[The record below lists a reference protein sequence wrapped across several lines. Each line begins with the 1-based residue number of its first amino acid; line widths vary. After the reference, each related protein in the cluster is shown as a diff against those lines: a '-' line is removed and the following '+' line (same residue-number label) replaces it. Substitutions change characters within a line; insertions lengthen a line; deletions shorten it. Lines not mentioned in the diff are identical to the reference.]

1 MGLLIAI
8 NVENGIDILKNSS
21 EVKMINQ
28 TLLKIR
34 ELREDISEYLF
45 HFTKGEDAF
54 ETLQKILDEGRLLS
68 SKENRYICFTEA
80 PITMLKGFFNFVE
93 RNYSTP
99 TIIAPYGIGIKK
111 DILFQKGA
119 RPVIYGTREEKKLL
133 PERLQWRHVNMNL
146 PDYDFSWLREWRIKC
161 NYIKFKPEHIIVITR
176 TTDEQLLLHKVII
189 DNPDNYSKIDES
201 MVDFQRIYRGVSIEE
216 IDSYVKNKHD
226 FTGLLEDQQEEFLES
241 QNND

>member
-8 NVENGIDILKNSS
+8 NVENGIDMLKNSS

-54 ETLQKILDEGRLLS
+54 ETLQKILDEGKLRS
-68 SKENRYICFTEA
+68 FNEDRYICFTEA
-80 PITMLKGFFNFVE
+80 PITMLNGFFNFVE

-111 DILFQKGA
+111 DILFRKGA
-119 RPVIYGTREEKKLL
+119 RPVIYGTRVEKKLL
-133 PERLQWRHVNMNL
+133 PQKMQWRHVNMNL

-176 TTDEQLLLHKVII
+176 TNDEQLLLHKVII
-189 DNPDNYSKIDES
+189 DNPDNYSEIDES

-226 FTGLLEDQQEEFLES
+226 LAGLLEDQQKEILES

>member
-1 MGLLIAI
+1 MLVAEII
-8 NVENGIDILKNSS
+8 VSMNVFVMNKTLAEIISS
-21 EVKMINQ
+21 
-28 TLLKIR
+28 
-34 ELREDISEYLF
+34 REDLSNYLF

-54 ETLQKILDEGRLLS
+54 ETLQKILDEGKLRS
-68 SKENRYICFTEA
+68 FNEDRYICFTEA
-80 PITMLKGFFNFVE
+80 PITMLCGFFKYVE
-93 RNYSTP
+93 RTYSAP

-133 PERLQWRHVNMNL
+133 PAKLQWRHVNMNL
-146 PDYDFSWLREWRIKC
+146 PNYDFSWLREWRIKC

-201 MVDFQRIYRGVSIEE
+201 MVGFQRIYRGVSLEE
-216 IDSYVKNKHD
+216 LDSNVKNKHD
-226 FTGLLEDQQEEFLES
+226 LAELLNIQKEDIE
-241 QNND
+241 ND

>member
-8 NVENGIDILKNSS
+8 NVENGIDMLNNSS

-54 ETLQKILDEGRLLS
+54 ENLQKILDEGKLRS
-68 SKENRYICFTEA
+68 FNKDRYICFTEA
-80 PITMLKGFFNFVE
+80 PITMLNGFFNYVE

-111 DILFQKGA
+111 DVLFQKGA

-133 PERLQWRHVNMNL
+133 SEKLQWRHVNMNL
-146 PDYDFSWLREWRIKC
+146 PNYDFSWLREWRIKC
-161 NYIKFKPEHIIVITR
+161 NFIKFKPEHVVVITR
-176 TTDEQLLLHKVII
+176 TKGEQLLLHKVII
-189 DNPDNYSKIDES
+189 DNPDNYPEIDES
-201 MVDFQRIYRGVSIEE
+201 MIDFQRIYRGVSLEELNNSVNNKRDLAILLENQEEEIEE
-216 IDSYVKNKHD
+216 R
-226 FTGLLEDQQEEFLES
+226 
-241 QNND
+241 

>member
-8 NVENGIDILKNSS
+8 NVENGIDMLKNSS

-54 ETLQKILDEGRLLS
+54 ETLQKILDEGKLRS
-68 SKENRYICFTEA
+68 FNEDRYICFTEA
-80 PITMLKGFFNFVE
+80 PITMLNGFFNFVE

-133 PERLQWRHVNMNL
+133 PEKLQWRHVNMNL
-146 PDYDFSWLREWRIKC
+146 PNYDFSWLREWRIKC
-161 NYIKFKPEHIIVITR
+161 NFIKFKPEHVVVITR
-176 TTDEQLLLHKVII
+176 TKGEQLLLHKVKI
-189 DNPDNYSKIDES
+189 DNPGNYPEIDES
-201 MVDFQRIYRGVSIEE
+201 MIEFQRIYKGVSLEE
-216 IDSYVKNKHD
+216 LENDVKNKHD
-226 FTGLLEDQQEEFLES
+226 LALLLVNQEEEIEEG
-241 QNND
+241 